1 MSRIQMKIPLLVK
14 IIEIDEQFLNNL
26 TSHGL
31 IPQNN
36 LDKLKEKHGASSKV
50 FPYKLLEEID
60 RHPDA
65 FRKFYRFLRNSDQI
79 DAANVLKGEGS
90 VIGSSSRTTST
101 SEACSSPPLMSH
113 QEDDDADGFKKNLK
127 TLLKTLNIKSSSS
140 NANSMGESVEV
151 KVIPGTKEY
160 QEKGTY
166 KLSPGHR
173 RGKTMIINFETFEG
187 TGYDPREGS
196 RKDVLNLHALFSQL
210 GKYKTRT
217 LLIKLFS

>member
-1 MSRIQMKIPLLVK
+1 MSIPLLVK
-14 IIEIDEQFLNNL
+14 TIKIDEQFLTDLSDRGLISPNNL
-26 TSHGL
+26 
-31 IPQNN
+31 QE
-36 LDKLKEKHGASSKV
+36 LKKKHDISSKA
-50 FPYKLLEEID
+50 FPFKLLEEID
-60 RHPDA
+60 RLPDA
-65 FRKFYRFLRNSDQI
+65 FSKFCIFLCDSDQI
-79 DAANVLKGEGS
+79 DAAKILKGERS
-90 VIGSSSRTTST
+90 VSGSSSRTTSA
-101 SEACSSPPLMSH
+101 SDACSSPPLMSH

-140 NANSMGESVEV
+140 NANSLGESFVESVEV

-210 GKYKTRT
+210 GK
-217 LLIKLFS
+217 